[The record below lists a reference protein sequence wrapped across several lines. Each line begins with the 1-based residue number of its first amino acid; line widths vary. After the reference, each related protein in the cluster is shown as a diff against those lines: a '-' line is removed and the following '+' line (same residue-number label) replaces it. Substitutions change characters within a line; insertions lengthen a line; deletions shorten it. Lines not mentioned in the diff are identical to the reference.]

1 MKINCIAIDDEP
13 PALKIIQ
20 EFCSRIPYL
29 NLISCTTDPFEAI
42 QKIKYDKPDLL
53 FLDIN
58 MPGIT
63 GMDIAKS
70 IQYTPLVIFSTAYS
84 RYAVE
89 GFDLDAVD
97 FLLKPYSFE
106 RFEKAVQKARKK
118 IEQNQVVK
126 TITDDDY
133 LIVKID
139 YQNVKIQFADILYIE
154 ALDNYSKIYTKE
166 KSYMTLMN
174 LKNISLKMPED
185 KFVRVHKSF
194 IVALSHIAHFTHET
208 IMVGKYIVPIGR
220 TYLQGFLSVAKK

>member
-20 EFCSRIPYL
+20 EYCSRIPYL

-53 FLDIN
+53 FLDIT

-106 RFEKAVQKARKK
+106 RFEKAVLKARKK
-118 IEQNQVVK
+118 IEQNQVIK
-126 TITDDDY
+126 TLTDDDY

-139 YQNVKIQFADILYIE
+139 YQNVKILFADILYIE
-154 ALDNYSKIYTKE
+154 ALDNYSKIYTKD

-174 LKNISLKMPED
+174 LKAISLKMPED

-194 IVALSHIAHFTHET
+194 IVALSQIAHFTHES
-208 IMVGKYIVPIGR
+208 IMVGKYLVPIGR
-220 TYLQGFLSVAKK
+220 TYLQGFLIVAKK